1 MAVIYLKNRASGTL
15 STAISA
21 ADTGI
26 ALTYGDGA
34 EFPTI
39 TASDYYFY
47 ATIEST
53 AGTSEIVKVTA
64 RSGDSL
70 TVTRAQ
76 EGTTAAAFAAGSRFE
91 QRVTAQSI
99 IDKITDSS
107 VTLAGT
113 NSWTGVQTFGGATTE
128 IYKSGSA
135 AKLRIF
141 GTGGSLYH
149 GLRTVTSTLT
159 FDYGGTDYLTATSAG
174 VVSFVNTPLVGASS
188 IYYASGTDVAVT
200 DGGTG
205 SSTASGARTNLGIV
219 IGTDVQAYDAGLLSI
234 AGLTTG
240 ADKMIYTTALDVYA
254 TADLT
259 SFARTILDDA
269 NAAAT
274 RTTLGLGTIAT
285 QAASAVAVTGGTVE
299 GLTSL
304 QGRRKISSETT
315 GVLTALSANTT
326 VFMTGDCTLNASVFT
341 AADEIWFYSGASA
354 RTLTQGSGVTLR
366 LGGSATTGS
375 RTIAA
380 RTWFQVL
387 VVTASEFVATGTGVT

>member
-1 MAVIYLKNRASGTL
+1 MAVVLQNRCSGTL

-34 EFPTI
+34 NFP
-39 TASDYYFY
+39 SLSGGNYFY
-47 ATIEST
+47 ATLEST
-53 AGTSEIVKVTA
+53 GGTVEIIKVTA

-70 TVTRAQ
+70 TATRAQ
-76 EGTTAAAFAAGSRFE
+76 ESTTAAAFAAGTSIELRI
-91 QRVTAQSI
+91 TAQSI
-99 IDKITDSS
+99 ADKITDSS

-135 AKLRIF
+135 AKLRLF

-159 FDYGGTDYLTATSAG
+159 FDYGGTDYLTANSSG
-174 VVSFVNTPLVGASS
+174 VVSFTNVPLVGASS
-188 IYYASGTDVAVT
+188 VYYASGTDVAVA

-205 SSTASGARTNLGIV
+205 ASTASGARTNLGVV
-219 IGTDVQAYDAGLLSI
+219 IGTDVQAYDAGLASI

-240 ADKMIYTTALDVYA
+240 ADKMIYTTALDTYA
-254 TADLT
+254 VIDLT
-259 SFARTILDDA
+259 SFARSILDDA
-269 NAAAT
+269 NASAV

-285 QAASAVAVTGGTVE
+285 QAASAVAITGGTAD

-304 QGRRKISSETT
+304 QGRRKTSSETT

-326 VFMTGDCTLNASVFT
+326 VVMTGDCTLNASVFT
-341 AADEIWFYSGASA
+341 AGDILKFYSGASA

-375 RTIAA
+375 CTIAA
-380 RTWFQVL
+380 RTWFEVY
-387 VVTASEFVATGTGVT
+387 VVTASEFVATGSGVT